1 MFVYELSGC
10 RFESRYSHYNFGFH
24 RKQCQWRIQGLSDAG
39 MPVWVSKLGAQI
51 KGELMQSNS
60 YLIIS
65 STQVRLHVLKH
76 LSKTLKNGEFDLA
89 HAWVVNS
96 GLCKCVTI
104 YRLYQWIQHFRST
117 GVPKLGP
124 GYGSECTGDWMI
136 SHQPLS
142 FNNMHNNIIYHL
154 LEFGLDY
161 DCRVKPWKRSPRTLP
176 SPLKK
181 SDFSVS
187 LQNIKVFHP

>member
-1 MFVYELSGC
+1 MAYPGAF
-10 RFESRYSHYNFGFH
+10 RRRYAGLGVQTRCPNERGTDA
-24 RKQCQWRIQGLSDAG
+24 KQ
-39 MPVWVSKLGAQI
+39 KLFNHIFNA
-51 KGELMQSNS
+51 SA
-60 YLIIS
+60 
-65 STQVRLHVLKH
+65 STRSQTF
-76 LSKTLKNGEFDLA
+76 KTLKNGEFDLVRV
-89 HAWVVNS
+89 WVCNS
-96 GLCKCVTI
+96 GLCRCITI
-104 YRLYQWIQHFRST
+104 YRLYQWSQHFRST
-117 GVPKLGP
+117 GVPKVGP